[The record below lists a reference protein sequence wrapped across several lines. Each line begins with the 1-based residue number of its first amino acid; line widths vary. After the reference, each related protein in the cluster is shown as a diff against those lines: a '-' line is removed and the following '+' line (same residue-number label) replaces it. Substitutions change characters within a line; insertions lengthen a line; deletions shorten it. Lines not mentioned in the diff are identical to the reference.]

1 MNAAARRKAEGIEGD
16 AEQDREQSEQ
26 HGLSKRIG
34 LRSIVNRIKLG
45 RIRVPLVRL
54 APYDYKES
62 LEFAADQNDMMR
74 LSRIHVQSLSCAQ

>member
-34 LRSIVNRIKLG
+34 PRSIVNRIKLG